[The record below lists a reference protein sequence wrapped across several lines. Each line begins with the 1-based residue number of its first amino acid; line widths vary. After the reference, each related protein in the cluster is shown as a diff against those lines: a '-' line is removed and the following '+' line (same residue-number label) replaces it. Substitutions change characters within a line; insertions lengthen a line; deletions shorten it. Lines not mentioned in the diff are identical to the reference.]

1 MTDDDTIHIDPNG
14 NPVPDPKPPP
24 DRWYDYVIFGLGPTS
39 SPVIGIIVAILW
51 VGLRFVC
58 RVTFTAVFIFAAW
71 LLLASLF
78 PIFQVQ
84 QIIVAVNVVL
94 DFASLYPN
102 GTSLVI
108 LLLLF
113 FILPIGLVLTV
124 YDRVQAC
131 RRDGAIGLIPSSI
144 RMLGPLIAMVGA
156 FFLQMGIFSMR
167 ALVVICMGLFA
178 VAAFILLF
186 PWSLILLVLFGV
198 ISAAVKHGVAEGI
211 KVPDL
216 LTLER
221 GGVLPGRPD
230 RPRPA
235 SNAYR

>member
-1 MTDDDTIHIDPNG
+1 MSAIEA
-14 NPVPDPKPPP
+14 
-24 DRWYDYVIFGLGPTS
+24 VI
-39 SPVIGIIVAILW
+39 VYAW

-58 RVTFTAVFIFAAW
+58 RVIFTAVFIFAAW
-71 LLLASLF
+71 LLLAVLF

-84 QIIVAVNVVL
+84 QIIAAVIGVL
-94 DFASLYPN
+94 DFADLYPN
-102 GTSLVI
+102 GRSLVI

-167 ALVVICMGLFA
+167 ALVVICIGLFA
-178 VAAFILLF
+178 VAAFHPAF
-186 PWSLILLVLFGV
+186 PMVANPSGV
-198 ISAAVKHGVAEGI
+198 VWR
-211 KVPDL
+211 D
-216 LTLER
+216 
-221 GGVLPGRPD
+221 
-230 RPRPA
+230 
-235 SNAYR
+235 